1 MTAFQW
7 GVLRLDLPPLKAAF
21 CQNSPPNPCRTELI
35 EVQRNK
41 EEGERETSHGSV
53 AEGKAIRMS
62 SYWAILQRM
71 IWNNGTL

>member
-7 GVLRLDLPPLKAAF
+7 GVLRLDLPPLKAAV

-41 EEGERETSHGSV
+41 EEGGEGDFAWQCSRGQSHKNEQLLGNF
-53 AEGKAIRMS
+53 AEDD
-62 SYWAILQRM
+62 LE
-71 IWNNGTL
+71 